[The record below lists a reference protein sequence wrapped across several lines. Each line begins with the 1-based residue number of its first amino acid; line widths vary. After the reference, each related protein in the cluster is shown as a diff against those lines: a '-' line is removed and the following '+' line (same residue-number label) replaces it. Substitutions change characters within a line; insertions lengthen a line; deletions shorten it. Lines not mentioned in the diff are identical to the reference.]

1 MRLVLFVFVCGG
13 WLLSLVGCRAPGL
26 RSDQAAVIPKPA
38 PTETRASAVPA
49 QRTLPSEP
57 ETGQEIVAVGHDEQI
72 SEEEGT
78 PKSDVDAPLTTG
90 DSLSVSQLVAEV
102 QAVHPS
108 VEAMYAAWQAAS
120 QRYPQVTALDDPMFG
135 VMFAPASIGSRT
147 VEDAYALEASQ
158 KIPWRGKR
166 ALRGA
171 AANWEAYGAAQ
182 DVETTRRKLAEVVE
196 LAFWDYSL
204 ARGQLELNRRN
215 AAILE
220 SFRKNAV
227 NRYETGLV
235 TQQDV
240 LQADVELAN
249 LEQRRIELVRMDRVA
264 AGRINILLRRPPA
277 APLPPPQM
285 AVGDTALSPDLD
297 LLLAVAGEQR
307 TDVSSAAA
315 RVQTEQAKL
324 ALTYKQYY
332 PDAEFF
338 GRYDT
343 FWQPR
348 STQSDL
354 RGQLGVRVNVPLYHQ
369 RLNAAVC
376 EAMQQVAKAHAEHEQ
391 LMLDVQAEVQEA
403 YEQLRESQQTVVLY
417 AEKLIPAS
425 EQNVAA
431 ARSSYDT
438 SKINFL
444 DLAIAQRQLIEARDR
459 QLQAQVELH
468 RRRATLRRAVGGAL
482 PENSSAD
489 VPSEL

>member
-1 MRLVLFVFVCGG
+1 MRLVIFVFVCGG
-13 WLLSLVGCRAPGL
+13 SLISLAGCRTSGL
-26 RSDQAAVIPKPA
+26 RSDKSGLISKSTPSEGQVG
-38 PTETRASAVPA
+38 AVPDR
-49 QRTLPSEP
+49 RTPPSDREVG
-57 ETGQEIVAVGHDEQI
+57 EEIVAVGHDEQI
-72 SEEEGT
+72 PEAELIGK
-78 PKSDVDAPLTTG
+78 PDLDAPLSIG
-90 DSLSVSQLVAEV
+90 DSLSVSQLIAEV

-135 VMFAPASIGSRT
+135 VMFAPASIGSKT

-158 KIPWRGKR
+158 KIPWHGKR

-171 AANWEAYGAAQ
+171 AASWEAYSAAQ
-182 DVETTRRKLAEVVE
+182 DIETTRRKLAEVVE

-204 ARGQLELNRRN
+204 ARGQLDLNRRN
-215 AAILE
+215 VAILE
-220 SFRKNAV
+220 SFRQNAAS
-227 NRYETGLV
+227 RYETGLV
-235 TQQDV
+235 SQQDV

-249 LEQRRIELVRMDRVA
+249 LEQRRIELIRMDRVA

-277 APLPPPQM
+277 APLPPPQT
-285 AVGDTALSPDLD
+285 AVEGSVPAMDLD

-307 TDVSSAAA
+307 TDVTSAAA

-332 PDAEFF
+332 PDAEFY

-343 FWQPR
+343 FWQPS

-354 RGQLGVRVNVPLYHQ
+354 RGQLGVRVNVPLYRQ

-376 EAMQQVAKAHAEHEQ
+376 EAMHQVAKAHAEHEQ
-391 LMLDVQAEVQEA
+391 LTLEVQAEVQEA

-444 DLAIAQRQLIEARDR
+444 DLAIAQKQLIEARDR

-468 RRRATLRRAVGGAL
+468 RRRATLRRSVGGAL

-489 VPSEL
+489 VSTEL

>member
-1 MRLVLFVFVCGG
+1 MGV
-13 WLLSLVGCRAPGL
+13 
-26 RSDQAAVIPKPA
+26 D
-38 PTETRASAVPA
+38 
-49 QRTLPSEP
+49 
-57 ETGQEIVAVGHDEQI
+57 IVAVVHDERI
-72 SEEEGT
+72 SEEESAESIAD
-78 PKSDVDAPLTTG
+78 PPATG
-90 DSLSVSQLVAEV
+90 DSLSVSQLIAEV

-120 QRYPQVTALDDPMFG
+120 QRYPQVTSLDDPMFG
-135 VMFAPASIGSRT
+135 VMFAPASFGSRT

-171 AANWEAYGAAQ
+171 AANWEAFGAAQ
-182 DVETTRRKLAEVVE
+182 DIETTRRKLAEVVE

-204 ARGQLELNRRN
+204 ARGQLELNRQN

-220 SFRKNAV
+220 SFRENAV
-227 NRYETGLV
+227 SRYETGLV
-235 TQQDV
+235 PQQDV
-240 LQADVELAN
+240 LQGDVELAN

-277 APLPPPQM
+277 TPLPPPQM
-285 AVGDTALSPDLD
+285 AVGGSASSPDLD

-343 FWQPR
+343 FWQPS

-376 EAMQQVAKAHAEHEQ
+376 EAMHQVAKAHAEHEQ
-391 LMLDVQAEVQEA
+391 LILDVQAEVQEA

-417 AEKLIPAS
+417 TEKLIPAS

-468 RRRATLRRAVGGAL
+468 RRTAILRRAVGGTL
-482 PENSSAD
+482 PETPSAD
-489 VPSEL
+489 AAAEL